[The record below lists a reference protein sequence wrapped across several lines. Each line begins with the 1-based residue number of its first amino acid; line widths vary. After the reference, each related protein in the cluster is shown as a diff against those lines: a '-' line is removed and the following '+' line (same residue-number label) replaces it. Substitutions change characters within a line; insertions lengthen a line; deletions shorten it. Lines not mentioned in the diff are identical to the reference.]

1 MSGPIWIQCFTGER
15 LAGYIPDLAR
25 LRITVF
31 RDFPYLY
38 DGTAEYE
45 ERYLRTYTAS
55 PASVVV
61 IAFDGDRPVGASTAL
76 PLADETPAIQQP
88 FREAGIEPRRVF
100 YLGESVLLPAYRG
113 RGVGVRFF
121 AEREAHA
128 RALGGFDWYAFC
140 AVERP
145 ADHPRRPSEYVP
157 LDAFWGRRGYH
168 RHPGLRTSF
177 SWRDIDEPQESE
189 KPMVFWL
196 KAADRGD

>member
-1 MSGPIWIQCFTGER
+1 MSEQIRIERFTGQE
-15 LAGYIPDLAR
+15 LAGYIPEVAR
-25 LRITVF
+25 LRLTVF

-45 ERYLRTYTAS
+45 QRYLSTYTSS

-61 IAFDGDRPVGASTAL
+61 VAFDRDRPVGAATAI
-76 PLADETPAIQQP
+76 PLADETQEVQRP
-88 FREAGIEPRRVF
+88 FRDAGMDPERVF

-121 AEREAHA
+121 EERESHA
-128 RALGGFDWYAFC
+128 RFLGGFDWYAFC

-145 ADHPRRPSEYVP
+145 ADHPRRPVGYVP
-157 LDAFWGRRGYH
+157 LDAFWEHRGY
-168 RHPGLRTSF
+168 RRRPDLQTRF
-177 SWRDIDEPQESE
+177 SWRDLNEADESE

-196 KAADRGD
+196 KAADRDG